1 MPTSVSPPSSFR
13 RLLVAAACCASFG
26 LAPAL
31 AQDLKE
37 PPLTPATTAGKE
49 SAKTENK
56 TTTGTSAKTSDTA
69 PATATASSGKSTP
82 EMDAFNKASDSP
94 LLKSGSK
101 GPAVARAQILLDRAW
116 FSCGEIDGR
125 FAANMQRM
133 VKAYQT
139 ARGLKVTGTVT
150 AETWKALREDDAPL
164 LASYTVTE
172 KDTAGPFEKTPAD
185 MAERAKMKAL
195 VYESVDEA
203 LAEKFHT
210 SIAYLKQLNGNRKIE
225 AGKDMVVPNVTS
237 VAAPTKAASIQID
250 KSERV
255 LYVLDASK
263 RPVAG
268 FPISIGNEKNDPLP
282 VGTMAIKNEV
292 KNPGFTYNP
301 KLLKTAPK
309 DAQLAEIAPGPNN
322 PVGSIWLG
330 LTKPHWGIHGTS
342 NPSNVGHSETNGC
355 IHLTNWDAE
364 RLATLAKA
372 GFKVDV
378 RL

>member
-1 MPTSVSPPSSFR
+1 MPLLPALSLSSAPRLLAVCLCCAVLGATSV
-13 RLLVAAACCASFG
+13 
-26 LAPAL
+26 PAL
-31 AQDLKE
+31 AQ
-37 PPLTPATTAGKE
+37 TAKAG
-49 SAKTENK
+49 
-56 TTTGTSAKTSDTA
+56 AKTS
-69 PATATASSGKSTP
+69 ASAGLDM
-82 EMDAFNKASDSP
+82 EAFNNASDSP

-101 GPAVARAQILLDRAW
+101 GAAVARAQILLDRAW

-125 FAANMQRM
+125 YAANMQRM
-133 VKAYQT
+133 VRAYQT

-150 AETWKALREDDAPL
+150 PETWTSLREDSAPL
-164 LASYTVTE
+164 LTTYTVTD
-172 KDTAGPFEKTPAD
+172 KDLAGPFEKTPAD

-195 VYESVDEA
+195 VFESADEA

-210 SIAYLKQLNGNRKIE
+210 SIAWLKQLNGGRKVE
-225 AGKDMVVPNVTS
+225 AGKEIVVPNVGST
-237 VAAPTKAASIQID
+237 AAPVKSASIEID
-250 KSERV
+250 KSQRV
-255 LYVLDASK
+255 LYVLDAGK
-263 RPVAG
+263 RPVAA

-301 KLLKTAPK
+301 KLLKNAPK
-309 DAQLAEIAPGPNN
+309 DAEKMDIAPGPNN

-364 RLATLAKA
+364 RLSTLAKA

-378 RL
+378 KL